1 MKRYIDLTRTI
12 VDEQAVYPGDDATSL
27 KRSRNLSIDGFNNH
41 RLQISMHSGTH
52 IDGPMHMSDSP
63 LYIDQMPLEKF
74 VGSGVLLDVRG
85 QNEILLKEEYV
96 DRIAERSIV
105 LFWTG
110 RDEIFGNREY
120 FVENPF
126 ITEDFA
132 KLLVK
137 KKVKA
142 VGFDSSSP
150 DRYPY
155 PVHGILFS
163 NGVLIIENLTNL
175 ASLQGVVNFEVLTLP
190 LKIHADS
197 SIARVIAAVQEN
209 E

>member
-1 MKRYIDLTRTI
+1 
-12 VDEQAVYPGDDATSL
+12 
-27 KRSRNLSIDGFNNH
+27 
-41 RLQISMHSGTH
+41 
-52 IDGPMHMSDSP
+52 
-63 LYIDQMPLEKF
+63 
-74 VGSGVLLDVRG
+74 
-85 QNEILLKEEYV
+85 
-96 DRIAERSIV
+96 
-105 LFWTG
+105 
-110 RDEIFGNREY
+110 REY

-132 KLLVK
+132 KLLVE

>member
-1 MKRYIDLTRTI
+1 
-12 VDEQAVYPGDDATSL
+12 VYPGDDATSL

-132 KLLVK
+132 KLLVE

>member
-132 KLLVK
+132 KLLVE

-175 ASLQGVVNFEVLTLP
+175 ASLQGVVNFEVLALP

>member
-132 KLLVK
+132 KLLVE

>member
-85 QNEILLKEEYV
+85 QNEILLREEYV

-132 KLLVK
+132 KLLVE

>member
-132 KLLVK
+132 KLLVE

-175 ASLQGVVNFEVLTLP
+175 SALPTQELFHLIALP
-190 LKIHADS
+190 LKIATDGAP
-197 SIARVIAAVQEN
+197 ARVVAWF
-209 E
+209 

>member
-110 RDEIFGNREY
+110 RDEIFGNSEY

-126 ITEDFA
+126 IEDFA
-132 KLLVK
+132 KLLVE

-175 ASLQGVVNFEVLTLP
+175 ASLQGVVNFEVLALP

>member
-27 KRSRNLSIDGFNNH
+27 KRSRNLSVDGFNNH
-41 RLQISMHSGTH
+41 RLHISMHSGTH
-52 IDGPMHMSDSP
+52 IDGPMHMSNSS

-85 QNEILLKEEYV
+85 HSEILLREEYV

-120 FVENPF
+120 FVENPC
-126 ITEDFA
+126 ITEEFA
-132 KLLVK
+132 KLLVE

-155 PVHGILFS
+155 PVHGIFFS

-197 SIARVIAAVQEN
+197 SIARVIAAVQES

>member
-74 VGSGVLLDVRG
+74 AGSGVLLDVRG

-132 KLLVK
+132 KLLVE

-175 ASLQGVVNFEVLTLP
+175 ASLQGVVNFEVLALP

>member
-27 KRSRNLSIDGFNNH
+27 KRSRNLSTDGFNNH

-132 KLLVK
+132 KLLVE

-175 ASLQGVVNFEVLTLP
+175 ASLQGVVNFEVLALP

>member
-126 ITEDFA
+126 ITEEFA
-132 KLLVK
+132 KLLVE

>member
-132 KLLVK
+132 KLLVE

-197 SIARVIAAVQEN
+197 SIARVIAAVQES

>member
-27 KRSRNLSIDGFNNH
+27 KRSRNLSVDGFNNH
-41 RLQISMHSGTH
+41 RLHISMHSGTH
-52 IDGPMHMSDSP
+52 IDGPMHMSNSS

-85 QNEILLKEEYV
+85 HSEILLREEYV

-120 FVENPF
+120 FVENPC
-126 ITEDFA
+126 ITEEFA
-132 KLLVK
+132 KLLVE

-197 SIARVIAAVQEN
+197 SIARVIAAVQES

>member
-12 VDEQAVYPGDDATSL
+12 VDEQAVYPGDDTTSL

-52 IDGPMHMSDSP
+52 IDGPMHMSDSS
-63 LYIDQMPLEKF
+63 LYIDQMPLENF

-85 QNEILLKEEYV
+85 YSEILMREEYA
-96 DRIAERSIV
+96 DRIAEHSIV

-110 RDEIFGNREY
+110 RDEIFGSREY
-120 FVENPF
+120 FVENPC
-126 ITEDFA
+126 ITEEFA
-132 KLLVK
+132 KFLVE

-155 PVHGILFS
+155 PVHGILFT

-175 ASLQGVVNFEVLTLP
+175 ASLKEVVNFKVIALP

-197 SIARVIAAVQEN
+197 SIARVIAVVQES